1 MSVPRYLKS
10 LTCMGWTLEA
20 VLKHPAADKQRS
32 CQVAE
37 LWCGVG
43 SVWRTAAAEGYNAI
57 GYDMAR
63 IPGMTDVEGLQC
75 EDITTP
81 LGFLNSILV
90 VLSIVPGGLLWQGD
104 RLFVHGVDEQ
114 KEYRPL

>member
-1 MSVPRYLKS
+1 
-10 LTCMGWTLEA
+10 MGLSLEA